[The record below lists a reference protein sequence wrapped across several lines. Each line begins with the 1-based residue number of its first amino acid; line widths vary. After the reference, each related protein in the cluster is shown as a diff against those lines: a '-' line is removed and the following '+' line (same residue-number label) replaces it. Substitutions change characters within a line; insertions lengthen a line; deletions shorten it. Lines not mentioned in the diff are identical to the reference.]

1 MWATSVAVYRHDG
14 RVSVKGYQERF
25 DRHAA
30 VWRAS
35 DHGAPGDG
43 NCVEVALL
51 PDGGWAVRDSREP
64 EGPILFFTPAE
75 VDAFVAGVKDGEF
88 DT

>member
-1 MWATSVAVYRHDG
+1 VAVNLHDG

-30 VWRAS
+30 DWRTT
-35 DHGAPGDG
+35 DQGGDG
-43 NCVEVALL
+43 NSVEVAVL

-64 EGPILFFTPAE
+64 DGPILFFTPAE

>member
-1 MWATSVAVYRHDG
+1 M
-14 RVSVKGYQERF
+14 SVKGYQEQF
-25 DRHAA
+25 DRHTAE
-30 VWRAS
+30 WRTT
-35 DHGAPGDG
+35 DQGGGDG
-43 NCVEVALL
+43 NSVEVALL

-75 VDAFVAGVKDGEF
+75 VEAFVAGVKDGEF